1 MTLSVPK
8 LFAVAN
14 FKIDSEDVAAEMSI
28 TAADVAA
35 GRGIGL
41 GHTALCYTRQFYL
54 GGFIPRESLLK
65 S

>member
-14 FKIDSEDVAAEMSI
+14 FKIDSEDVAAEMSV

-41 GHTALCYTRQFYL
+41 GHTALCYTR
-54 GGFIPRESLLK
+54 
-65 S
+65 